1 MLKKSLKIVLVLAL
15 LLIVVVVGLATFLNT
30 DQYKS
35 ALESAIASSTGYQL
49 NIAGDLEVDFFPAMG
64 LTLNDV
70 RLRNP
75 AFPQEL
81 ASTSAI
87 SLRVDRGQLLRG
99 KLLVQEL
106 LADDLHINYYVDVN
120 GGAIWDV
127 DNPIRDRQASGES
140 TITGGDDD
148 SNNEIVTVS
157 FDRISIASA
166 SIDFQDLSRGSR
178 YSVDDLNLQ
187 SSNANLEGRPFSLEL
202 DFLFLNNGMTEP
214 IGMGLQSNIVADVNN
229 GNISISDLNFNV
241 TPMLLQGDFIVSNFN
256 DDIRFEGSFETNNFD
271 PQGLAQSLG
280 LNEIDDEF
288 SANSPTSPELAFN
301 FSFSGDQSQFV
312 LDSLS
317 ASLGTSEVEADASV
331 RFATELSPANVSYD
345 IVTNAIDL
353 STLFPD
359 DNPDNDTTTE
369 TEETATS
376 IATVATPSREESDTE
391 LPLDALNAMNVLGS
405 IYIESLSTEDF
416 YFQDINIFTNVEDGV
431 LDIEIQP
438 TNAYGGIVQG
448 AIRLDG
454 RSADAELSTQLSLNR
469 LNIIEFASTVS
480 RFNAVTG
487 QLNAEVDY
495 TASGATTNA
504 LIDSL
509 SGSTTFAIT
518 ENSVDIGVIKQVFTA
533 IAALSPTGEAIQQ
546 WPDVIQFGELSGYI
560 LLDNGIGENQ
570 QVKLHM
576 DNFDVT
582 GTGGINLEEESF
594 DYDLSFTVLGEPH
607 TQTIPINEL
616 YHNVSWPVDC
626 SAAFDADVTRY
637 CRPDFTQVREIFT
650 QIGTNAARNR
660 LEDVITGQ
668 VPDELQ
674 DAARGLLRNIF
685 N

>member
-1 MLKKSLKIVLVLAL
+1 M
-15 LLIVVVVGLATFLNT
+15 
-30 DQYKS
+30 
-35 ALESAIASSTGYQL
+35 
-49 NIAGDLEVDFFPAMG
+49 
-64 LTLNDV
+64 
-70 RLRNP
+70 
-75 AFPQEL
+75 
-81 ASTSAI
+81 
-87 SLRVDRGQLLRG
+87 
-99 KLLVQEL
+99 
-106 LADDLHINYYVDVN
+106 
-120 GGAIWDV
+120 
-127 DNPIRDRQASGES
+127 
-140 TITGGDDD
+140 
-148 SNNEIVTVS
+148 
-157 FDRISIASA
+157 
-166 SIDFQDLSRGSR
+166 
-178 YSVDDLNLQ
+178 
-187 SSNANLEGRPFSLEL
+187 
-202 DFLFLNNGMTEP
+202 
-214 IGMGLQSNIVADVNN
+214 
-229 GNISISDLNFNV
+229 
-241 TPMLLQGDFIVSNFN
+241 
-256 DDIRFEGSFETNNFD
+256 
-271 PQGLAQSLG
+271 
-280 LNEIDDEF
+280 
-288 SANSPTSPELAFN
+288 
-301 FSFSGDQSQFV
+301 
-312 LDSLS
+312 
-317 ASLGTSEVEADASV
+317 
-331 RFATELSPANVSYD
+331 
-345 IVTNAIDL
+345 
-353 STLFPD
+353 
-359 DNPDNDTTTE
+359 
-369 TEETATS
+369 
-376 IATVATPSREESDTE
+376 
-391 LPLDALNAMNVLGS
+391 
-405 IYIESLSTEDF
+405 
-416 YFQDINIFTNVEDGV
+416 
-431 LDIEIQP
+431 DIEIQP

-454 RSADAELSTQLSLNR
+454 RSADAELSTQLSFNR
-469 LNIIEFASTVS
+469 LNIIEFTSTVS